1 MDNRIMDVLR
11 GALIIV
17 LGVFII
23 PFALFG
29 KKKSGK

>member
-1 MDNRIMDVLR
+1 MGNKIMDVLR

-23 PFALFG
+23 LFALFD